1 MDDRARPDAE
11 LDVEQLP
18 LKRAVALKYEAPAAP
33 TVIAK
38 GEGLL
43 AEAIIEAA
51 RANGVFVEDNPLLAE
66 ALGAAELD
74 EEIPVE
80 LYEAVAEIIGFVLSL
95 EGETPLPNTA
105 AET

>member
-1 MDDRARPDAE
+1 MNDQKKDDASFI
-11 LDVEQLP
+11 
-18 LKRAVALKYEAPAAP
+18 KRAVALKYEAPDAP

-43 AEAIIEAA
+43 AEKIIEAA
-51 RANGVFVEDNPLLAE
+51 RANGIHVSDHPLLAE
-66 ALGAAELD
+66 ALGAVELD

-95 EGETPLPNTA
+95 EVGASANEPRSTP
-105 AET
+105 

>member
-1 MDDRARPDAE
+1 MAPYDNQPPSPPADNAP
-11 LDVEQLP
+11 P
-18 LKRAVALKYEAPAAP
+18 KRAVALQYEAPAAP
-33 TVIAK
+33 RVVAK

-43 AEAIIEAA
+43 AEAIIDAA

-80 LYEAVAEIIGFVLSL
+80 LYEAVAEVIGFVLSL
-95 EGETPLPNTA
+95 EQA
-105 AET
+105 